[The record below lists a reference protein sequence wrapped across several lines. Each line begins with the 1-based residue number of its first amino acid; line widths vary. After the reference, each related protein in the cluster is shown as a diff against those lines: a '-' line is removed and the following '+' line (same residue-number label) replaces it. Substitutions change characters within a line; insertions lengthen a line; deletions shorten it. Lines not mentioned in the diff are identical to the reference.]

1 MKIGKS
7 IMMSCAH
14 FLRDYKGKCANV
26 HGHTYKIEV
35 ILDGEVKDGFV
46 MDFYDLKEIMEQE
59 IFTPYDHKLLNEVAP
74 FDKINPTAEN
84 IASEFARR
92 IKMRTKIDTTVR
104 VYESPTSW
112 AEARAE

>member
-1 MKIGKS
+1 
-7 IMMSCAH
+7 MMSCAH

-46 MDFYDLKEIMEQE
+46 MDFYDLKEIMDLE
-59 IFTPYDHKLLNEVAP
+59 IFTPYDHKLLNEIEP

-92 IKMRTKIDTTVR
+92 IKIRTKIDTTVR

-112 AEARAE
+112 VEARAE